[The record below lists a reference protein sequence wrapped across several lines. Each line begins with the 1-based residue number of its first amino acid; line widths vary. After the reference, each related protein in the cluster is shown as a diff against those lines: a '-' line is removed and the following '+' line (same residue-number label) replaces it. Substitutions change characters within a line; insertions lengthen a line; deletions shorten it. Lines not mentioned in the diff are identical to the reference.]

1 MNPANPNIGQML
13 VLFILIFIVFYFILI
28 RPQQKEQKKKE
39 EMLKSLSK
47 NDEVVTIGGIH
58 GTISNVKDKT
68 VVLRVSENTKL
79 EIDKSAVASVIKKRS
94 EDK

>member
-1 MNPANPNIGQML
+1 MDSANPGMAQML
-13 VLFILIFIVFYFILI
+13 VPFILIFIVFYFILI

-39 EMLKSLSK
+39 EMLKNLSK

-68 VVLRVSENTKL
+68 VILRVSEGTKL
-79 EIDKSAVASVIKKRS
+79 EIDKTAIASVIKKRS